1 MFIEI
6 NGLAYNL
13 MFTQSIDKLYED
25 GKYKILYAIS
35 NENKLVEEFDNEA
48 DRDAKYE
55 KAQAVGGASKEEIEH
70 IEDEIEHLKE
80 VGFHPLKV
88 DVLPTEDIK
97 DYILYLVP
105 SDKPGEDNLCYEY
118 LYINNA
124 WEMVGTTSVDLSNYY
139 TKDEVD
145 DKSMFNIVLPNST
158 LEGNGNIRQE
168 DYQAF
173 LPLLQFLYNKCRG
186 TSRFIRLP
194 LVNINTAHD
203 SSTFYDADNSQLFVV
218 NEQYNKSLNN
228 IHVSL
233 DGIPR
238 FNESGVAKYFSLSID
253 GNIENDN
260 ITSIRSVSIH
270 KSTLPVATKK
280 YVDDNKGQT
289 IQYSSMPTA
298 DSTTVGKIVQF
309 TGATNQDYTNGYFY
323 IGTSTTET
331 VDNEEVTTYSWE
343 QLDVQPNS
351 GGGNLPIYQVTIN
364 TSGTIQYSQT
374 ITDSAIVSQFQ
385 PVIQD
390 IFDNGYQDFEIFIT
404 FNDLAAVFVTHP
416 RFNRYKI
423 TNKPSTGY
431 IMVYSYIGH
440 RTSNDAVAGADNLEI
455 YIYFD
460 YDSSTNTV
468 TIPKIVPTPQVNSS
482 LTSKYFVARN
492 YLAKDN
498 TSSYTPT
505 ENYNPATKKYVD
517 DALANIDVSFDDV
530 YIVTCSHRFDND
542 SFTITDDGSIT
553 EMMNTYWPK
562 YLANSNQ
569 GGLVIWKDYT
579 GATNGTT
586 LIGYMRGA
594 EIYIQ
599 WPWTSQNNGL
609 VNKPYGSVGVVTIT
623 GSWDSSTETYTL
635 TKAVWNRTNYVP
647 TKDWNPANKKYVD
660 DNKYT
665 LPVASAETLGGI
677 KIGENLT
684 IDENGV
690 VSASGETIPYAY
702 AEYGFFT
709 GGNRQIT
716 DTVFIAN
723 VENLITKYLDKSKT
737 IKRIGA
743 FTDSQSTNTN
753 PVYMTYS
760 CYDKITTS
768 MTSFTFHG
776 DTSSFVVYN
785 GEYQIVSSA
794 ITVSGTWSGNQFH
807 ITTCN
812 IKGMTNNAVIATSS
826 TALLKNNTT
835 AYTPTGDY
843 NPATKKYVD
852 DSISSAITDALG
864 GSY

>member
-35 NENKLVEEFDNEA
+35 NENKLVEEFDNEV

-88 DVLPTEDIK
+88 DELPTEDIK

-105 SDKPGEDNLCYEY
+105 SDKPGENNLCYEY

-145 DKSMFNIVLPNST
+145 DRSMFNIVLPNST

-173 LPLLQFLYNKCRG
+173 LPLLQFLYTKCRG
-186 TSRFIRLP
+186 TNRFIRLP
-194 LVNINTAHD
+194 FVNINTAHD

-218 NEQYNKSLNN
+218 DEQYNKSLNN

-233 DGIPR
+233 NGIPK
-238 FNESGVAKYFSLSID
+238 FDNSGVAKYFSLYVD

-280 YVDDNKGQT
+280 YVDD
-289 IQYSSMPTA
+289 
-298 DSTTVGKIVQF
+298 V
-309 TGATNQDYTNGYFY
+309 
-323 IGTSTTET
+323 
-331 VDNEEVTTYSWE
+331 
-343 QLDVQPNS
+343 
-351 GGGNLPIYQVTIN
+351 
-364 TSGTIQYSQT
+364 
-374 ITDSAIVSQFQ
+374 
-385 PVIQD
+385 
-390 IFDNGYQDFEIFIT
+390 
-404 FNDLAAVFVTHP
+404 
-416 RFNRYKI
+416 
-423 TNKPSTGY
+423 
-431 IMVYSYIGH
+431 
-440 RTSNDAVAGADNLEI
+440 
-455 YIYFD
+455 
-460 YDSSTNTV
+460 
-468 TIPKIVPTPQVNSS
+468 
-482 LTSKYFVARN
+482 
-492 YLAKDN
+492 
-498 TSSYTPT
+498 
-505 ENYNPATKKYVD
+505 
-517 DALANIDVSFDDV
+517 LANIDVSFDDV
-530 YIVTCSHRFDND
+530 YVVTCGHRFDGG
-542 SFTITDDGSIT
+542 SFNITDDGSIT

-586 LIGYMRGA
+586 LIGYMRGT

-599 WPWTSQNNGL
+599 WPWAPQANGFTT
-609 VNKPYGSVGVVTIT
+609 KPYGSVGVVTIT
-623 GSWDSSTETYTL
+623 GSWDSNTETYTL

-660 DNKYT
+660 DNKYV
-665 LPVASAETLGGI
+665 LPIASVDTLGGI
-677 KIGENLT
+677 KLGKGLSA
-684 IDENGV
+684 DENGV
-690 VSASGETIPYAY
+690 VSASGGNDLEIRTINIPYDIKSKISFGGGVYLNISDKDWINETNKVLNEIYQNQSTKKYLILFKDTTQVHGFKIFDSIPAY
-702 AEYGFFT
+702 NSSGERGFSTTLLFNCKYGDGQSIDRYYRNFFEFDLHFYT
-709 GGNRQIT
+709 NIT
-716 DTVFIAN
+716 DNIVDIDQTKLTTN
-723 VENLITKYLDKSKT
+723 YNLAI
-737 IKRIGA
+737 IP
-743 FTDSQSTNTN
+743 Q
-753 PVYMTYS
+753 TYS
-760 CYDKITTS
+760 PGKGDGYRAIYLTNGAPLGIYNQSSYTPTKDYHPATKKYVDDSINNISTLPIIKYEDGYEDKIVELINKFKAEHYPEADNINNTGFAFILQGYTEGGSGPSTYLISLNATYTS
-768 MTSFTFHG
+768 SSNIYLAGGYAYRDDNGYIGDVNTAISVSFLSIVIGGAWADGVFTKTSFTIKKQWDRIFG
-776 DTSSFVVYN
+776 QYN
-785 GEYQIVSSA
+785 DVEWTPDRDYGIV
-794 ITVSGTWSGNQFH
+794 N
-807 ITTCN
+807 
-812 IKGMTNNAVIATSS
+812 
-826 TALLKNNTT
+826 
-835 AYTPTGDY
+835 
-843 NPATKKYVD
+843 KKYVD